1 MAWKKR
7 GNARNIT
14 EVIKEISR
22 LTLSEVDS
30 PAHIPSEN
38 IIGMD
43 ELGDLI
49 LKAVEEQIPV
59 TIVGDYDADG
69 ITSTSILWFLLRY
82 LGITPHIRLP
92 RRYTEGYGLSD
103 KVIEEIDEGI
113 VLTVDNG
120 IAAISQIQRAKDKGL
135 TVAVLDHHLPGEKL
149 PQADIVVDP
158 HIAPDQSDFVDYC
171 GAGLAYKLAQ
181 LLVDDKAFLDRM
193 CSLAAIGTVADVVPL
208 IGDNRAIVKDGLWY
222 INRHIVPVGLLALLN
237 VVGAYKVDEQTI
249 GFTVGPLL
257 NAPGRMK
264 DNGAMQSL
272 EMLITEDYAEAEERA
287 YSLIEVNNQRKDLL
301 KEGLARAHE
310 ILKSNG
316 EENRNPICIYDPK
329 LLAGLAGLVAGRLA
343 EEYKTPAIVLT
354 KAEGGQMKG
363 SARSYGD
370 VHLKQLLDQAKEYI
384 GGYGGHAGAAGLSL
398 PADNFEKLSKRLEEL
413 LQEYRR
419 PDGSIVFYDL
429 EITVDDIPK
438 TLDDLKRYAPFGEAN
453 PRPVLRMDQVML
465 LPQAGKL
472 YRTMGD
478 NEEHIRLLS
487 KDFSVIGFNMTE
499 SYMQLGEPKVI
510 NVLGFLSQTSFM
522 GNDRQELEA
531 IIFEKGETRTKKN
544 TELQKQMLLHLF
556 KFAEGGK

>member
-30 PAHIPSEN
+30 PIHTPSEN

-43 ELGDLI
+43 ELGNLI

-135 TVAVLDHHLPGEKL
+135 IVAVLDHHLPGEEL

-181 LLVDDKAFLDRM
+181 LLVNDNEFLDRM
-193 CSLAAIGTVADVVPL
+193 CALAAIGTVADVVPL
-208 IGDNRAIVKDGLWY
+208 IGDNRAIVKDGLQH

-237 VVGAYKVDEQTI
+237 AVGAYKVDEQTI

-287 YSLIEVNNQRKDLL
+287 FSLIEVNNQRKDLL

-310 ILKSNG
+310 ILKGNG
-316 EENRNPICIYDPK
+316 KEERNPICIYDPE

-354 KAEGGQMKG
+354 KAEGNLMKG

-370 VHLKQLLDQAKEYI
+370 VHLKQLLDQAKEYM

-398 PADNFEKLSKRLEEL
+398 PAGNFEKLSERLEEL
-413 LQEYRR
+413 LQGYIR
-419 PDGSIVFYDL
+419 PDGSTVFYDL
-429 EITVDDIPK
+429 DIAVDDIPK

-453 PRPVLRMDQVML
+453 PRPVLRIDQVML

-478 NEEHIRLLS
+478 NEEHIRMLS

-499 SYMQLGEPKVI
+499 SYMRLGEPKVI

-531 IIFEKGETRTKKN
+531 IIFEEGETRTEKN

-556 KFAEGGK
+556 QFAEGGK